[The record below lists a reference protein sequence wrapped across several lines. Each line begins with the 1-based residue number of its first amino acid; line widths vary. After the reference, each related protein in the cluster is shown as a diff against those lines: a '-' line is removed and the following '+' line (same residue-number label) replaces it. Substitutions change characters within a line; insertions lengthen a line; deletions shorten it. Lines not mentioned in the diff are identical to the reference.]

1 MGKQVIRLGDKT
13 SHGGAVIEAS
23 AQHYKVGGIPVARVG
38 DKCSCPKKGHDNCV
52 IASGNPK
59 FIVDGKPVAFDGDVT
74 SCGAVLQAS
83 GPGFGAGA

>member
-13 SHGGAVIEAS
+13 SHGGAVIAAS
-23 AQHYKVGGIPVARVG
+23 AGYYTVGGIAVARVG
-38 DKCSCPKKGHDNCV
+38 DLCSCPKKGHDNCV

-59 FIVDGKPVAFDGDVT
+59 FIVGGKAVAFEGDVT

-83 GPGFGAGA
+83 GPSFGSGA